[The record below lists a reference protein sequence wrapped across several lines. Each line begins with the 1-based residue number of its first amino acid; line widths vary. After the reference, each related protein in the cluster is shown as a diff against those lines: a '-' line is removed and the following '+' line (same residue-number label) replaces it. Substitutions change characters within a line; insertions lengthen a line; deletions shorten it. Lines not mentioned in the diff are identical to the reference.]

1 MLEKVNRG
9 EIYYTN
15 LDLVTGSEQG
25 GYRPV
30 VVLQNNIGN
39 FCSPTTIVAA
49 ITSRL
54 KTNMPTHVHIE
65 NKCLPCNSV
74 ILLEHIRTVDKRR
87 LEEYQG
93 KLTQEEISELD
104 KALAI
109 SLDLRIREDKKNGQ
123 DKSSK

>member
-1 MLEKVNRG
+1 MRIINRG

-30 VVLQNNIGN
+30 VVLQNNMGN
-39 FCSPTTIVAA
+39 FYSQTTIVSA

-65 NKCLPCNSV
+65 NECLPHNSV
-74 ILLEHIRTVDKRR
+74 ILLEHLRTVDKSR
-87 LEEYQG
+87 LGDYVG
-93 KLTQEEISELD
+93 KLTDEEISKLN
-104 KALAI
+104 KALAV
-109 SLDLRIREDKKNGQ
+109 SVDLRLREDKVNGQ
-123 DKSSK
+123 E

>member
-1 MLEKVNRG
+1 MRIINRG

-15 LDLVTGSEQG
+15 LELVTGSEQG

-30 VVLQNNIGN
+30 VVLQNNVGN
-39 FCSPTTIVAA
+39 FYSPTTIVAA

-65 NKCLPCNSV
+65 NECLPCNSV
-74 ILLEHIRTVDKRR
+74 ILLEHIRTVDKSR
-87 LEEYQG
+87 LDDYVG
-93 KLTQEEISELD
+93 KLTDEEVLKLN

-109 SLDLRIREDKKNGQ
+109 SVDLRIREDKKNEQ
-123 DKSSK
+123 DKSCK

>member
-1 MLEKVNRG
+1 MRIINRG

-30 VVLQNNIGN
+30 VVLQNNVGN
-39 FCSPTTIVAA
+39 FYSPTTIVAA

-65 NKCLPCNSV
+65 NKCLPFNSV
-74 ILLEHIRTVDKRR
+74 ILLEHIRTVDKSR
-87 LEEYQG
+87 LEEFQG

-109 SLDLRIREDKKNGQ
+109 SLDLRIREDKKHG
-123 DKSSK
+123 

>member
-1 MLEKVNRG
+1 MKLVNRG

-30 VVLQNNIGN
+30 VVLQNNVGN
-39 FCSPTTIVAA
+39 FYSPTTIVAA

-65 NKCLPCNSV
+65 NECLPHNSV
-74 ILLEHIRTVDKRR
+74 ILLEHIRTVDKSR
-87 LEEYQG
+87 LDEFQG
-93 KLTQEEISELD
+93 RLTQEEIGELD

-109 SLDLRIREDKKNGQ
+109 SLDLRIREGKKNG
-123 DKSSK
+123 

>member
-1 MLEKVNRG
+1 MFYERNKDFFHK
-9 EIYYTN
+9 IC
-15 LDLVTGSEQG
+15 
-25 GYRPV
+25 
-30 VVLQNNIGN
+30 NIDIDVKTIEDILTHIRN

-74 ILLEHIRTVDKRR
+74 ILLEHIRIVDKRR

>member
-1 MLEKVNRG
+1 MKLVNRG

-30 VVLQNNIGN
+30 VVLQNNVGN
-39 FCSPTTIVAA
+39 FYSPTTIVAA

-74 ILLEHIRTVDKRR
+74 ILLEYIRTVDKSR
-87 LEEYQG
+87 LDEFQG
-93 KLTQEEISELD
+93 RLTQEEIVELD

-123 DKSSK
+123 NKSSK

>member
-1 MLEKVNRG
+1 MRIINRG
-9 EIYYTN
+9 EIYYIN

-30 VVLQNNIGN
+30 VVLQNNVGN
-39 FCSPTTIVAA
+39 FYSPTTIVAA

-74 ILLEHIRTVDKRR
+74 ILLEHIRTVDKSR
-87 LEEYQG
+87 LEEYHG
-93 KLTQEEISELD
+93 KLTQEEISELN

-109 SLDLRIREDKKNGQ
+109 SLDLRIREDKKNG
-123 DKSSK
+123 

>member
-1 MLEKVNRG
+1 MRIINRG

-30 VVLQNNIGN
+30 VVIQNNVGN
-39 FCSPTTIVAA
+39 FYSPTTIVAA

-65 NKCLPCNSV
+65 NECLPCNSI
-74 ILLEHIRTVDKRR
+74 ILLEHIRTVDKSR
-87 LEEYQG
+87 LDEFQG
-93 KLTQEEISELD
+93 KLTQAEMSELD

>member
-1 MLEKVNRG
+1 MRIINRG

-25 GYRPV
+25 GYRPI

-39 FCSPTTIVAA
+39 FYSPTTIAAA

-65 NKCLPCNSV
+65 NKCLPFNSV
-74 ILLEHIRTVDKRR
+74 ILLEHIRTIDKSR
-87 LEEYQG
+87 LEEYKG

-109 SLDLRIREDKKNGQ
+109 SLGLRIREEKKNGE

>member
-1 MLEKVNRG
+1 MRIINRG

-30 VVLQNNIGN
+30 VVLQNNVGN
-39 FCSPTTIVAA
+39 FYSPTTIVAA

-74 ILLEHIRTVDKRR
+74 ILLEHIRTVDKSR

-93 KLTQEEISELD
+93 KLKLD

-109 SLDLRIREDKKNGQ
+109 SLDLKIREDKKNG
-123 DKSSK
+123 

>member
-1 MLEKVNRG
+1 MRIINRG

-30 VVLQNNIGN
+30 VVLQNNVGN
-39 FCSPTTIVAA
+39 FYSPTTIVAA

-54 KTNMPTHVHIE
+54 KTNMPTLVHID
-65 NKCLPCNSV
+65 NKCLPCNLV
-74 ILLEHIRTVDKRR
+74 ILLEHIRTVDKSR

-109 SLDLRIREDKKNGQ
+109 SLDLRIREDKKNGKN
-123 DKSSK
+123 KSSK

>member
-1 MLEKVNRG
+1 MKIVNRG
-9 EIYYTN
+9 EIYYTK

-30 VVLQNNIGN
+30 VVLQNNVGN
-39 FCSPTTIVAA
+39 FYSPTTIVAA

-65 NKCLPCNSV
+65 NECLPHNSV
-74 ILLEHIRTVDKRR
+74 ILLEHLRTVDKSR
-87 LEEYQG
+87 LDEFQG
-93 KLTQEEISELD
+93 RLTQEEISKLD

-109 SLDLRIREDKKNGQ
+109 SLDLRIREDKTDG
-123 DKSSK
+123 

>member
-1 MLEKVNRG
+1 MKIVNRG

-30 VVLQNNIGN
+30 VVLQNNVGN
-39 FCSPTTIVAA
+39 FYSPTTIVAA

-65 NKCLPCNSV
+65 NECLPHNSV
-74 ILLEHIRTVDKRR
+74 ILLEHLRTVDKSR
-87 LEEYQG
+87 LDEFQG
-93 KLTQEEISELD
+93 RLTQEEISKLD

-109 SLDLRIREDKKNGQ
+109 SLDLRIREDKNGWTRQ
-123 DKSSK
+123 KQ

>member
-1 MLEKVNRG
+1 MRIINRG

-30 VVLQNNIGN
+30 VVLQNNVGN
-39 FCSPTTIVAA
+39 FYSSTTIVAA

-65 NKCLPCNSV
+65 NKCLPHNSV
-74 ILLEHIRTVDKRR
+74 ILLEHIRTVDKSR
-87 LEEYQG
+87 LEEYKG

-109 SLDLRIREDKKNGQ
+109 SLDLRIRKDKKNG
-123 DKSSK
+123 

>member
-1 MLEKVNRG
+1 MKIVNRG
-9 EIYYTN
+9 EIYYTK

-30 VVLQNNIGN
+30 VVLQNNVGN
-39 FCSPTTIVAA
+39 FYSPTTIVAA

-65 NKCLPCNSV
+65 NECLPLNSV
-74 ILLEHIRTVDKRR
+74 ILLEHIRTVDKSR
-87 LEEYQG
+87 LDEFQG
-93 KLTQEEISELD
+93 RLTQEEIAKLD

-109 SLDLRIREDKKNGQ
+109 SLDLRIREDKTGGQ